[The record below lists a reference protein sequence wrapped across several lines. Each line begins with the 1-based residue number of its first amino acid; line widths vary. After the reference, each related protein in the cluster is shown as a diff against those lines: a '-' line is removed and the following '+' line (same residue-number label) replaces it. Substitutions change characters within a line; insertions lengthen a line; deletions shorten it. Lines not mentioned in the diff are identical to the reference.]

1 MAKVSVIIPAYNSE
15 KFIAETLESL
25 VNQTLKDIEVIIVN
39 DGSTDGTQEVVDA
52 YCEKY
57 GIFKSF
63 IKENGGV
70 SSARN
75 FGIEKATG
83 EYVVFLDADDTYTET
98 SLEAFYET
106 GERTGADLVIG
117 RIMTF
122 GKDIVSKYNAFAD
135 RLASMESI
143 APFTKILLWNF
154 LVGNKCYRRQRLLE
168 SGVRFPDYKYSEEG
182 AFFISYVYTN
192 PKIAGTRDSCMCYRR
207 HTQEEGLSVSQ
218 TVSCELAKNFSGS
231 LNIIY
236 DRALEAVENAPE
248 EVDREDY
255 IQEVIYKTSYI
266 LISQFYRLC
275 WKGDDDCMTYCAN
288 EFNRLKSLMTEKRFK
303 VMQGTDP
310 DLHLENIYTSKKQIA
325 DNPNISVI
333 VRKSKHNM
341 AGFFDSLYRQLSPM
355 FEVIVPEGMVKKGLI
370 PKEYTELQNV
380 RVLPDKGYMKK
391 ARKAARS
398 KWVVCFRKPRK
409 LDIRDFRIIYKVRKK
424 FPPFVT
430 DMFFPVMIKGIDF
443 LLTKRIVK

>member
-15 KFIAETLESL
+15 QFIAETLDSL
-25 VNQTLKDIEVIIVN
+25 VSQTLKDIEVIIVN
-39 DGSTDGTQEVVDA
+39 DGSTDGTQEIIDA

-57 GIFKSF
+57 SIFKSF

-70 SSARN
+70 SRARN
-75 FGIEKATG
+75 YGLERATG
-83 EYVVFLDADDTYTET
+83 EYVVFLDADDTYSEG

-106 GERTGADLVIG
+106 AKRTGADLVLG
-117 RIMTF
+117 RLMNF

-135 RLASMESI
+135 RLASMESVDT
-143 APFTKILLWNF
+143 FTKILLWSF
-154 LVGNKCYRRQRLLE
+154 LVGNKCYNRERLME
-168 SGVRFPDYKYSEEG
+168 SGVRFPEYKYSEEG
-182 AFFISYVYTN
+182 AFFMSYVYTGA
-192 PKIAGTRDSCMCYRR
+192 KIAGTTDACMNYRR
-207 HTQEEGLSVSQ
+207 HTAAEGLSVSQ
-218 TVSCELAKNFSGS
+218 TVNADLAKSFSGS
-231 LNIIY
+231 LKVIY
-236 DRALEAVENAPE
+236 DRALEALENAPE

-255 IQEVIYKTSYI
+255 IQEVIYKTAYI

-275 WKGDDDCMTYCAN
+275 WRGDDECMSYCAE

-310 DLHLENIYTSKKQIA
+310 DLHLENIFSSKKQIA
-325 DNPNISVI
+325 ENPNISVI
-333 VRKSKHNM
+333 VKKSKHDM
-341 AGFFDSLYRQLSPM
+341 TEFFDSLYRQVSPM
-355 FEVIVPEGMVKKGLI
+355 FEVIVPDSMVKAGLI
-370 PKEYTELQNV
+370 PKEYAEMENV
-380 RVLPDKGYMKK
+380 RVLPDKRYMKK

-398 KWVVCFRKPRK
+398 KWVVAFKKPRR
-409 LDIRDFRIIYKVRKK
+409 LDVRDFRIIYKVRKK

>member
-15 KFIAETLESL
+15 QFIAETLDSL

-39 DGSTDGTQEVVDA
+39 DGSTDGTQEIVDA

-57 GIFKSF
+57 DIFKSY

-70 SSARN
+70 SKARN
-75 FGIEKATG
+75 YGLERATG
-83 EYVVFLDADDTYTET
+83 EYVVFLDADDTYTEK

-106 GERTGADLVIG
+106 AKRTGADLVLG
-117 RIMTF
+117 RLMNF

-135 RLASMESI
+135 RLASMESVDT
-143 APFTKILLWNF
+143 FTKILLWSF
-154 LVGNKCYRRQRLLE
+154 LVGNKCYNRERLVE

-182 AFFISYVYTN
+182 AFFMSYVYTGA
-192 PKIAGTRDSCMCYRR
+192 KIAGTMDSCMCYRR
-207 HTQEEGLSVSQ
+207 HTVAEGLSVSQ
-218 TVSCELAKNFSGS
+218 TVSADLARSFSGS
-231 LNIIY
+231 LKVIY
-236 DRALEAVENAPE
+236 DRALEALENAPE

-255 IQEVIYKTSYI
+255 IQEVIYKTAYI

-275 WKGDDDCMTYCAN
+275 WRGDDECMEYCAE
-288 EFNRLKSLMTEKRFK
+288 EFNRLKSLMTENRFR

-310 DLHLENIYTSKKQIA
+310 DLHLENIFSTKKQIA
-325 DNPNISVI
+325 ENPNISVI
-333 VRKSKHNM
+333 VKRSKHDM
-341 AGFFDSLYRQLSPM
+341 TEFFDSLYRQVSPM
-355 FEVIVPEGMVKKGLI
+355 FEVIVPESMVKQGLI
-370 PKEYTELQNV
+370 PQMYADMENV

-391 ARKAARS
+391 AKKAARS
-398 KWVVCFRKPRK
+398 KWVVSFRRPRR

>member
-1 MAKVSVIIPAYNSE
+1 MAKVSVIIPAYNSAQ
-15 KFIAETLESL
+15 FIAETLDSL

-39 DGSTDGTQEVVDA
+39 DGSTDGTQKIVDA

-75 FGIEKATG
+75 YGLEKATG
-83 EYVVFLDADDTYTET
+83 EYVVFLDADDTYTEK

-106 GERTGADLVIG
+106 AERTGADIVLG
-117 RIMTF
+117 RIMNF
-122 GKDIVSKYNAFAD
+122 GKDIASKYNAFAD
-135 RLASMESI
+135 RLASMESVTT
-143 APFTKILLWNF
+143 FTKILLWNF
-154 LVGNKCYRRQRLLE
+154 LVGNKCYRRQRLVE
-168 SGVRFPDYKYSEEG
+168 SGVRFPEYKYSEEG
-182 AFFISYVYTN
+182 AFFISYVYTGA
-192 PKIAGTRDSCMCYRR
+192 KIAGTMDSCMCYRR
-207 HTQEEGLSVSQ
+207 HTAAEGFSVSQ
-218 TVSCELAKNFSGS
+218 TVSYELAQNFSGS

-236 DRALEAVENAPE
+236 ETALEAVKNAPAD
-248 EVDREDY
+248 VDKEDY
-255 IQEVIYKTSYI
+255 IQEVIYKTAYI

-275 WKGDDDCMTYCAN
+275 WRGDDECMAYCAA
-288 EFNRLKSLMTEKRFK
+288 EFNRLRGLMTERRFM

-310 DLHLENIYTSKKQIA
+310 DLHLENIFTSKKQIA

-333 VRKSKHNM
+333 IKKSKRNM
-341 AGFFDSLYRQLSPM
+341 KELFDSLYRQISPM
-355 FEVIVPEGMVKKGLI
+355 FEVIVPESMVESGLI
-370 PKEYTELQNV
+370 PQEYVALENV
-380 RVLPDKGYMKK
+380 RILPDKGYMRK
-391 ARKAARS
+391 ARRLAHS
-398 KWVVCFRKPRK
+398 KWIVTFARPRR
-409 LDIRDFRIIYKVRKK
+409 LDVRDFRIIYKVRKK